1 MLVELAQN
9 TIVLT
14 DVKTGVAMAG
24 ASIGIGCATAGALIA
39 MSRNPG
45 MMGRILLW
53 MFVGMALAEGWAV
66 IAWFSSTAS
75 SAPNSRGCNPCLKA
89 SAWAAWPPRWPRIQ
103 A

>member
-1 MLVELAQN
+1 LSPHKSGCDNNKNKLEGKYMLADIAQN
-9 TIVLT
+9 AVINT
-14 DVKTGVAMAG
+14 DIKTGVAMAG

-66 IAWFSSTAS
+66 IAWFAV
-75 SAPNSRGCNPCLKA
+75 K
-89 SAWAAWPPRWPRIQ
+89 
-103 A
+103 

>member
-1 MLVELAQN
+1 MLAEMTQTTTYVFS
-9 TIVLT
+9 

-24 ASIGIGCATAGALIA
+24 ASIGIGCATAGALVA

-66 IAWFSSTAS
+66 IAWF
-75 SAPNSRGCNPCLKA
+75 GVK
-89 SAWAAWPPRWPRIQ
+89 
-103 A
+103 

>member
-1 MLVELAQN
+1 MLADILAQS
-9 TIVLT
+9 TIALSDHAGV
-14 DVKTGVAMAG
+14 VIKTGVAMAG

-66 IAWFSSTAS
+66 IAWFVV
-75 SAPNSRGCNPCLKA
+75 K
-89 SAWAAWPPRWPRIQ
+89 
-103 A
+103 

>member
-1 MLVELAQN
+1 LQPRWETETAATKTKNKQKEEINMLVELAQN

-66 IAWFSSTAS
+66 IAWFVV
-75 SAPNSRGCNPCLKA
+75 K
-89 SAWAAWPPRWPRIQ
+89 
-103 A
+103 

>member
-1 MLVELAQN
+1 LQPRPERGAVATTTKTNRKREMNMLAQIAQN

-66 IAWFSSTAS
+66 IAWFVV
-75 SAPNSRGCNPCLKA
+75 K
-89 SAWAAWPPRWPRIQ
+89 
-103 A
+103 

>member
-66 IAWFSSTAS
+66 IAWFVV
-75 SAPNSRGCNPCLKA
+75 K
-89 SAWAAWPPRWPRIQ
+89 
-103 A
+103 

>member
-1 MLVELAQN
+1 LQPRPERETVATTTKTNRKREMNMLAQIAQN

-66 IAWFSSTAS
+66 IAWFVV
-75 SAPNSRGCNPCLKA
+75 K
-89 SAWAAWPPRWPRIQ
+89 
-103 A
+103 

>member
-1 MLVELAQN
+1 MKKGGRENNKNKLEGNNMLAADIAQN
-9 TIVLT
+9 LLINT
-14 DVKTGVAMAG
+14 DIKTGVAMAG

-66 IAWFSSTAS
+66 IAWFAV
-75 SAPNSRGCNPCLKA
+75 K
-89 SAWAAWPPRWPRIQ
+89 
-103 A
+103 

>member
-1 MLVELAQN
+1 MKKSGRENNKNKLEGNNMLAADIAQN
-9 TIVLT
+9 LLINT
-14 DVKTGVAMAG
+14 DIKTGVAMAG

-66 IAWFSSTAS
+66 IAWFAV
-75 SAPNSRGCNPCLKA
+75 K
-89 SAWAAWPPRWPRIQ
+89 
-103 A
+103 

>member
-1 MLVELAQN
+1 MGVNEGARHPKQKEEINMLVELAQN

-66 IAWFSSTAS
+66 IAWFVV
-75 SAPNSRGCNPCLKA
+75 K
-89 SAWAAWPPRWPRIQ
+89 
-103 A
+103 

>member
-1 MLVELAQN
+1 MLAADIAQN
-9 TIVLT
+9 LLINT
-14 DVKTGVAMAG
+14 DIKTGVAMAG

-66 IAWFSSTAS
+66 IAWFAV
-75 SAPNSRGCNPCLKA
+75 K
-89 SAWAAWPPRWPRIQ
+89 
-103 A
+103 